1 MDVNCST
8 GCERV
13 QVFGGEVLLL
23 QAVLPE
29 ENTGMVP
36 EKPGLAARTFNH
48 AWTTLV
54 SLPML
59 LTII

>member
-1 MDVNCST
+1 MDVDCST

-13 QVFGGEVLLL
+13 QVFGGEVLLP

-36 EKPGLAARTFNH
+36 EKPGLALG
-48 AWTTLV
+48 TLAV
-54 SLPML
+54 LFYGRYQELSCS
-59 LTII
+59 

>member
-1 MDVNCST
+1 MDVDCST

-13 QVFGGEVLLL
+13 QVFGGEVLLP

-36 EKPGLAARTFNH
+36 EKPGLAAR
-48 AWTTLV
+48 LCGL
-54 SLPML
+54 SSS
-59 LTII
+59 